1 MIGKNIE
8 KSSMVLSVV
17 REALD
22 TVDELLEGAANDIDD
37 SDALYKIR
45 SARQLLELAKQRH
58 QDHDEAIEELIGD
71 DQVLNDLRELGYV
84 E

>member
-1 MIGKNIE
+1 M
-8 KSSMVLSVV
+8 V

-22 TVDELLEGAANDIDD
+22 TVDEILEGAMNDIDD
-37 SDALYKIR
+37 SDGLYKIR

-58 QDHDEAIEELIGD
+58 RDHDEAIEEIISD
-71 DQVLNDLRELGYV
+71 DEVLDDLRDLGYV

>member
-1 MIGKNIE
+1 
-8 KSSMVLSVV
+8 MVLCVV

-58 QDHDEAIEELIGD
+58 RDHDEAIEELIGD
-71 DQVLNDLRELGYV
+71 DEVLNDLRDLGYV
-84 E
+84 G

>member
-1 MIGKNIE
+1 
-8 KSSMVLSVV
+8 MVLCVV

-58 QDHDEAIEELIGD
+58 EDHDEAIEEIIKNEETLS
-71 DQVLNDLRELGYV
+71 DLRDLGYV
-84 E
+84 D

>member
-8 KSSMVLSVV
+8 KNGIVLYVV

-45 SARQLLELAKQRH
+45 NARQLLELAKQRH
-58 QDHDEAIEELIGD
+58 EDHDEAIEEMIENEET
-71 DQVLNDLRELGYV
+71 LNNLRELGYV

>member
-1 MIGKNIE
+1 M
-8 KSSMVLSVV
+8 V

-22 TVDELLEGAANDIDD
+22 TVDEILEGAMNDIDD
-37 SDALYKIR
+37 SDAVYKIR

-58 QDHDEAIEELIGD
+58 RDHDEAIEEIISD
-71 DQVLNDLRELGYV
+71 DEVLDDLRDLGYV